1 MTETALNEKIA
12 KLTENELSEAH
23 LRSKGRRRLRRV
35 RDIQK
40 SDRLLH
46 IINYGGI
53 ADIST
58 GALTARRCCTQ
69 ASTSNIPRTATVKDG
84 SSERPVGGFA
94 DAGTHRQRGIS
105 IAAYLT
111 TGGRCIEKRP
121 NAEQCIQANRLF
133 L

>member
-1 MTETALNEKIA
+1 M
-12 KLTENELSEAH
+12 
-23 LRSKGRRRLRRV
+23 LRIV
-35 RDIQK
+35 
-40 SDRLLH
+40 
-46 IINYGGI
+46 
-53 ADIST
+53 DIST
-58 GALTARRCCTQ
+58 GALMDRHCCIQ
-69 ASTSNIPRTATVKDG
+69 ASTSSIPRTATARDG